1 MANIA
6 SQKKRNKQNEKARI
20 RNKSVRSEVKTSLR
34 RVDEAVAEGEPD
46 AVTDSAR
53 KAQKALGVAARKGV
67 LHKRKVARAQS
78 QLARKVST
86 ARTSG

>member
-6 SQKKRNKQNEKARI
+6 SQKKRNKQNEKARV
-20 RNKSVRSEVKTSLR
+20 RNKAVRSEVRTRLR
-34 RVDEAVAEGEPD
+34 RVDEAVDAGEPD
-46 AVTDSAR
+46 AVVDAAR

-78 QLARKVST
+78 QLARRVAASG
-86 ARTSG
+86 TSD

>member
-20 RNKSVRSEVKTSLR
+20 RNKSVRSGVKTSLR
-34 RVDEAVAEGEPD
+34 RVDEALAAGEPD

-78 QLARKVST
+78 QLARKV
-86 ARTSG
+86 AGAQTSD

>member
-46 AVTDSAR
+46 AVRDSAR

-78 QLARKVST
+78 QLARKVSS